1 VAVLGAGA
9 AGVSAAATLASL
21 GYQVTLLDRAK
32 AAGGAA
38 RATIPAERLPIPVLQ
53 REIDDVLASCG
64 DVERRQVDFGASC
77 TLDQIQSEGF
87 DAVLVAL
94 GLTKSV
100 TLGSERPANGVV
112 SALDLLARLKTGA
125 RIEGSVVVIGGGNTA
140 IDAAM
145 SAKRAGAS
153 DVAIVYRRSLE
164 EMPAW
169 PAERDQAMKA
179 GVNFLILTQP
189 LEYATG
195 AGGRLTGVKVMRT
208 RLGAPG
214 EDGRRKPE
222 PLAGSEHMLPAD
234 LVVEAIGQQ
243 AGDDIRQALAGVEFT
258 RQGLVK
264 TSPGSFETTR
274 AMVFAAGDLVNGGT
288 TVVRAVAEGRDAAM
302 EIDARLMGS

>member
-1 VAVLGAGA
+1 MLVL
-9 AGVSAAATLASL
+9 
-21 GYQVTLLDRAK
+21 
-32 AAGGAA
+32 
-38 RATIPAERLPIPVLQ
+38 
-53 REIDDVLASCG
+53 
-64 DVERRQVDFGASC
+64 
-77 TLDQIQSEGF
+77 
-87 DAVLVAL
+87 
-94 GLTKSV
+94 
-100 TLGSERPANGVV
+100 
-112 SALDLLARLKTGA
+112 
-125 RIEGSVVVIGGGNTA
+125 GGGNTA

-145 SAKRAGAS
+145 SAKRAGSS
-153 DVAIVYRRSLE
+153 DVAIVYRRSFE

-169 PAERDQAMKA
+169 PAERDQAMQA

-195 AGGRLTGVKVMRT
+195 AGGQVTGVKVMRT

-214 EDGRRKPE
+214 QDGRRKPE
-222 PLAGSEHMLPAD
+222 PIAGSEHMLPAD

-288 TVVRAVAEGRDAAM
+288 TVVRAVAEGRDAAL
-302 EIDARLMGS
+302 EIDARLMRA